1 MKLFCGIR
9 VFPAVL
15 ALLLAAAGAAAENR
29 TVSITM
35 TWQPQA
41 QFAGIYYAKEAGIF
55 AKYGLD
61 VEIRHK
67 TVELSIVDYLTEK
80 HSDFIVAPLGTALV
94 ERSKGIP
101 LVNVCQLG
109 KESTVMLIAAAGKG
123 IERVSDLNKPTPS
136 GQPRRFA
143 VWEVDFG
150 AVPLAFLRERRIDGR
165 IVPMNTGIA
174 LFLWGATDVI
184 CAMEYN
190 EYYQLLAAGYEP
202 EDLVCFRLRDNRMNI
217 PEDGVYTLES
227 TVQAKPEVCAAV
239 REAILEGWREALR
252 NPEQALSCVRKYCD
266 RDNSRF
272 DPAHQRWMLSMYGKS
287 LALEGEQAGRLSP
300 GDYDFAVGL
309 FRKHKL
315 IGSAIDYARFCPVE
329 KKEGEKK

>member
-1 MKLFCGIR
+1 MKSFCLIR

-15 ALLLAAAGAAAENR
+15 ALLLAAAGTAAENR
-29 TVSITM
+29 AVSITM

-41 QFAGIYYAKEAGIF
+41 QFAGIYYAKETGIF

-80 HSDFIVAPLGTALV
+80 HSDFIVASLGTALV
-94 ERSKGIP
+94 ERSKGVP

-109 KESTVMLIAAAGKG
+109 KESTVMLIAAAGNG
-123 IERVSDLNKPTPS
+123 IEKVEDLKRPAPS
-136 GQPRRFA
+136 GEPRRFA

-150 AVPLAFLRERRIDGR
+150 AVPLAFLRERKITGR

-202 EDLVCFRLRDNRMNI
+202 DELVCFRLRDNRMNI
-217 PEDGVYTLES
+217 PEDGLYTLEL
-227 TVQAKPEVCAAV
+227 TEKADPGVCAAL
-239 REAILEGWREALR
+239 RKAILEGWREALR
-252 NPEQALSCVRKYCD
+252 NPEQALAFVRKYCD
-266 RDNSRF
+266 RDNSRY
-272 DPAHQRWMLSMYGKS
+272 DPAHQHWMFNVYGKS
-287 LALEGEQAGRLSP
+287 LALEGAPAGTLPKS
-300 GDYDFAVGL
+300 DYDFAVLLFQRHGL
-309 FRKHKL
+309 
-315 IGSAIDYARFCPVE
+315 IESAVDYSRFCPE
-329 KKEGEKK
+329 AKEGGGK